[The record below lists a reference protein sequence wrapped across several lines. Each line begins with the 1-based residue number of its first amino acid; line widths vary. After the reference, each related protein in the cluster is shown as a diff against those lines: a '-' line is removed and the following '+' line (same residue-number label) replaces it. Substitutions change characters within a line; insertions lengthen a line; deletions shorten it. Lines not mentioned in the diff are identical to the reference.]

1 MSWTSIAGGIG
12 SALIGSAGSLWSSY
26 QNLGESKRNREWQE
40 RMSNTAHQR
49 EVADL
54 RAAGLNP
61 ILSGLGGS
69 GAAVGGGSM
78 ARTENPFENAGN
90 DFHSA
95 RRFNEIEKEQL
106 KNETDLKNS
115 TTELN
120 RSNTALAVEQQKL
133 TALNQRV
140 STAQEANIIADLP
153 VKRALA
159 ASHTASAARDMAQ
172 AGVASAQVAN
182 INADTEL
189 KQLDAYSGDRLVR
202 GVFRA
207 GDKELSKELIKAS
220 NSAHHF
226 RSTLPQHVQDRYNA
240 FINR

>member
-1 MSWTSIAGGIG
+1 MGWGSIAHGVG
-12 SALIGSAGSLWSSY
+12 SALIGSAGSLWSSS
-26 QNLGESKRNREWQE
+26 QNLAESKRNRNWQE
-40 RMSNTAHQR
+40 YMSSTAHQR

-78 ARTENPFENAGN
+78 ARTENPFDNVGE

-120 RSNTALAVEQQKL
+120 RSNTALAHEQQRL

-140 STAQEANIIADLP
+140 STAQEANILADLP
-153 VKRALA
+153 VKQALA
-159 ASHTASAARDMAQ
+159 ASHTASAAREWSA
-172 AGVASAQVAN
+172 AALNSAQTQAVERSKYNPGNWAGT
-182 INADTEL
+182 IFDKFEKDGL
-189 KQLDAYSGDRLVR
+189 F
-202 GVFRA
+202 GVKP
-207 GDKELSKELIKAS
+207 GDKIPDTSDFKKP
-220 NSAHHF
+220 
-226 RSTLPQHVQDRYNA
+226 RGWVW
-240 FINR
+240 